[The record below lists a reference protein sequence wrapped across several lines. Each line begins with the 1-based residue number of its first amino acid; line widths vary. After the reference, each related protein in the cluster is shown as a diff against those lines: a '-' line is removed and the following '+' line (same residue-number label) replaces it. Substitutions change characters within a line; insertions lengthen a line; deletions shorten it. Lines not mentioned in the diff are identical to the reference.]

1 MAFWS
6 DVGRNIGNFV
16 GGVFGQNQKKKKDD
30 QQSQNN
36 TGSASITSAP
46 RPPQAPLQ
54 LKAQAPQNLFQGI
67 NNDLRL
73 PGSPSNTTSVL
84 GNPAATVKPLTP
96 QQPKPQPQPVQNTSA
111 PKVQKPDNVFDNIR
125 DFTAQANDA
134 LYGGLIRGG
143 ANIANSIGTG
153 FNEKETQKRTN
164 DFLRTT
170 GISTNKDEQS
180 NLARGTNK
188 NSTAGQIGQAVG
200 GTEKLVAENAP
211 FIAMP
216 GISAAEKLALVPKIG
231 VNAGIGA
238 GTGFL
243 QGMGEGK
250 SLKEDTKNAGIGAIL
265 GGGITAAA
273 PAVSNLVK
281 SAFNR
286 VVPDAVRSR
295 IINRALNTETP
306 EETIGLT
313 NLATTAED
321 ANAPLIQTQQPRQI
335 SVSGVNEPTDIPVA
349 NNNTPRRPIVEV
361 SGDTPGMNQ
370 VTVPTADERIAQRIA
385 EQPKARPDT
394 RIQGINNPAQVITR
408 ADKAEAQATLDD
420 ALKTGKIDE
429 NQHKDLSSRLKQI
442 VAQDEPA
449 PKGQK
454 ISVQEVKSIPV
465 TDQTVVP
472 TDLPE
477 TPGTVRVTDASAPT
491 NEVSAQLAAGQRG
504 GIVETP
510 SSNLSKSQVASA
522 RNQRKLARQMAKTQ
536 EQTAEVI
543 TRIENAKNGGRNLI
557 TRENFGNSESD
568 ARSLAIAHGEALDRG
583 DFDTAIRIENRVADL
598 PSSKSPELV
607 GKLMNSRARA
617 QAGGNEGFVPTG
629 EFGRSMNGG
638 AYQKTNRAA
647 EMQQAVQET
656 ANMSPGDVIQTAR
669 TNQASTGG
677 FNRRDIR
684 NIAALFEQKRIPHGT
699 PEYNEARQILKED
712 GTIWGQT
719 GALRNYTVRRT
730 ATPDELI
737 SRFESKIYRLADDPS
752 KIDSRLFDQVDAAE
766 TKFADTR
773 DAALQAY
780 NRFTEVPTSANAKAY
795 HAAQDAAE
803 AADKEAMM
811 TEYKVASQALK
822 GNKDIQQAREL
833 EKMAQNADMYQMDAV
848 DASMLSGTGTF
859 VRNFVNATVGG
870 AEEKLFGKVGAR
882 LASQTPNAI
891 KNDVVVGGGTGFN
904 GFGEGVRN
912 IVDSSKARAAEAGAN
927 PLEHIKNW
935 ATTGNQL
942 GDAVIDSQV
951 KNNVLDHY
959 TQLLKG
965 EGYTGSE
972 LKNRAGVMARQ
983 DPNGV
988 TSAYQQTARVAAG
1001 LGSGITRNNKIETIV
1016 KNMISDGL
1024 SGGNPNKYSEGAA
1037 KLITRMTLGFPTAI
1051 GRSVAEGAKRFT
1063 LGAPTFLKA
1072 MATQDP
1078 QTRALLIKEGI
1089 KQAGTGGAVIPPL
1102 FYALGASGAITGG
1115 YPSDPEERDRWTRE
1129 GISENSIKIGDDYY
1143 QLPAYLGSWAIPGLF
1158 YASLGR
1164 NGGDWGA
1171 AAGDVAKAAPDLLP
1185 TGGIDSVL
1193 DVVNGRKPI
1202 DKYLSQLVPSAVR
1215 ASTPGGALL
1224 NQLAKSFDPTQNDT
1238 NSGDAVSNFVDK
1250 VLTGIPGVANTLPD
1264 KTDAAGNTLSNP
1276 NPLAL
1281 ALGASSTS
1289 QQNGID
1295 QTNQMND
1302 QTNSTIDTLGSFG
1315 AFSDP
1320 NLRAVITDEKTKKI
1334 YNDIVNGKQV
1344 TPDSVKKLQEAM
1356 VKGVSASDDS
1366 AYLEK
1371 EQYDTNIAALNIKRS
1386 LMAADPTTKPSDLD
1400 NIDVAIKRGQVYKDN
1415 EVPYDLIKAYE
1426 STDLSDWRAMGN
1438 PEKDEYDPDM
1448 YQKLFTIDEMMTNAG
1463 VSYKKGDL
1471 TKPKYS
1477 AKASGGGR
1485 GGSKGFSTDFGTLK
1499 AGTGAPTVQQYETL
1513 DQRSG
1518 GVPIIQVQRPNIVH
1532 KIGFSG

>member
-16 GGVFGQNQKKKKDD
+16 GGVFGQNQKKKKND
-30 QQSQNN
+30 QQNQGN
-36 TGSASITSAP
+36 TGSASTTLAP
-46 RPPQAPLQ
+46 RFNSSNQPQPSLQ

-84 GNPAATVKPLTP
+84 GNPAATVKPLAP
-96 QQPKPQPQPVQNTSA
+96 QRPKPQPAPQNPAA
-111 PKVQKPDNVFDNIR
+111 PKVQKPDNIFDNIR

-134 LYGGLIRGG
+134 LYGGLIKGG

-153 FNEKETQKRTN
+153 FNQKETQKRTN

-250 SLKEDTKNAGIGAIL
+250 SLKEDAKNAGIGAIL
-265 GGGITAAA
+265 GGGITAAS
-273 PAVSNLVK
+273 PAVSNLVR

-335 SVSGVNEPTDIPVA
+335 SVSGVNEPATIPVA

-361 SGDTPGMNQ
+361 SGDTPGINR

-429 NQHKDLSSRLKQI
+429 NQHKDLSSQLKQI

-504 GIVETP
+504 SVVETP

-536 EQTAEVI
+536 EQTAEAVGRIDKASSRYQGERTVTDDAGNVI
-543 TRIENAKNGGRNLI
+543 TESQLIDRFNELTSIPREQRTASQATQIQMTQNLMKKL
-557 TRENFGNSESD
+557 SD
-568 ARSLAIAHGEALDRG
+568 SPAHQSG
-583 DFDTAIRIENRVADL
+583 
-598 PSSKSPELV
+598 
-607 GKLMNSRARA
+607 
-617 QAGGNEGFVPTG
+617 EGFVPTG
-629 EFGRSMNGG
+629 EFGRSVNGG

-684 NIAALFEQKRIPHGT
+684 NIAALFEQKRIPRGT

-1016 KNMISDGL
+1016 KNMISDRL

-1078 QTRALLIKEGI
+1078 QARALLIKEGI

-1289 QQNGID
+1289 QRNGID

-1400 NIDVAIKRGQVYKDN
+1400 KIDVAIKRGQVYKDN

-1471 TKPKYS
+1471 TKQKYS

-1485 GGSKGFSTDFGTLK
+1485 GSKSFSTDFGTLK

-1518 GVPIIQVQRPNIVH
+1518 GVPVIQVQRPNIVH